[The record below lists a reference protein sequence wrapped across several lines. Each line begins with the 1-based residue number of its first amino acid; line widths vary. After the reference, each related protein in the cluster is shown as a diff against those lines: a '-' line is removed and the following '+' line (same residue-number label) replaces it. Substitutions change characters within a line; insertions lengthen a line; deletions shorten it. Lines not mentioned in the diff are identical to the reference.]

1 MDGRIWRSYVQPLTD
16 LVYFTNQES
25 RRAIPTIVQGFPS
38 REREKI
44 GIKQDFRPYLTAD
57 EAEWYTHL
65 LSMLDFIQSLP
76 FAQIAAATADARPYQ
91 LSGNRLLETFPE
103 AMLVKAAYED
113 SRIASPK
120 SHPGV
125 CSIDSGQDMLVEHL
139 AETVEGN
146 GPRITS
152 FCQCSSTVSSRWA
165 RIFLIPRCNV
175 RICNG

>member
-1 MDGRIWRSYVQPLTD
+1 
-16 LVYFTNQES
+16 VYFTHQES

-76 FAQIAAATADARPYQ
+76 FAQIAAARASTRPYQ
-91 LSGNRLLETFPE
+91 LSGNRLLETLPE
-103 AMLVKAAYED
+103 AMPVKAAYED

-139 AETVEGN
+139 AETGEGN

-152 FCQCSSTVSSRWA
+152 SCQCSSTVSSRWA